1 MTNRDDTPRAG
12 NARRNVVL
20 AGASDAAFAQSDRRL
35 AATPAPAAHGTVELE
50 RRGSVLR
57 WRLGAS
63 MRAVASAIMLATGTA
78 QGASAQSLVTHRI
91 PAALAME
98 AVTAAVAACAN
109 GVTATVIDADAAR
122 IAVLRGDIAGVHTFE
137 ASWSK
142 AYTALDFAPILKL
155 GSSGEVARFM
165 AQFSARQPP
174 GTLPFTPP
182 EHMIFRPGGVTI
194 RLGEEVIGAI
204 GVQGAPT
211 LEADEVC
218 AHAGLDKIKERIR

>member
-1 MTNRDDTPRAG
+1 
-12 NARRNVVL
+12 
-20 AGASDAAFAQSDRRL
+20 
-35 AATPAPAAHGTVELE
+35 
-50 RRGSVLR
+50 
-57 WRLGAS
+57 
-63 MRAVASAIMLATGTA
+63 
-78 QGASAQSLVTHRI
+78 
-91 PAALAME
+91 ME

-122 IAVLRGDIAGVHTFE
+122 IAVLRGDTAGVHTFE

-155 GSSGEVARFM
+155 DSSGEVARLI
-165 AQFSARQPP
+165 AQYSVRQPS
-174 GTLPFTPP
+174 GTLPFQRP

-194 RLGEEVIGAI
+194 RSGEEVIGAI

-211 LEADEVC
+211 PEADEVC